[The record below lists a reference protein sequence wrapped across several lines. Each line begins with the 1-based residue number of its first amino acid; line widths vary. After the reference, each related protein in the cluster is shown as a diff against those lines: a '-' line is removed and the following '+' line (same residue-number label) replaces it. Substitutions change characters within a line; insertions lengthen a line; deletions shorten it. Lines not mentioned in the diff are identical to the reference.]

1 MNKPFALLSVFNKHR
16 IVDLAG
22 RLQQNGYGIISTG
35 GTLTAL
41 RAGGIEGVIP
51 IEDFTSFPEC
61 LDGRLKTL
69 HPMVHG
75 SLLHFRD
82 DEGHVQT
89 AKKQGFVDLRVLV
102 VNLYPFQQVVD
113 KPGCTLETA
122 IENIDIGGPAVLRAA
137 AKNWEYVYS
146 VVDPADYD
154 ELVGSIITEHKTPNE
169 PGLKRLRFRL
179 ATKVYKHCAEYDE
192 AVGNYLGSHTC
203 GL

>member
-1 MNKPFALLSVFNKHR
+1 MNKPFALLSVFDKTG

-35 GTLTAL
+35 GTLLAL
-41 RAGGIEGVIP
+41 QAGGIEGVIP

-75 SLLHFRD
+75 SLLHLRD
-82 DEGHVQT
+82 DSDHVQT
-89 AKKQGFVDLRVLV
+89 AKKRGFVDLRVLV
-102 VNLYPFQQVVD
+102 VNLYPFQQVIA

-122 IENIDIGGPAVLRAA
+122 IENIDIGGPAMLRAA
-137 AKNWEYVYS
+137 AKNWKHVYS
-146 VVDPADYD
+146 VVDPADYT
-154 ELVGSIITEHKTPNE
+154 ELVRSIITEHVTSND
-169 PGLKRLRFRL
+169 PGLKPLRYRL
-179 ATKVYKHCAEYDE
+179 ATKVYKHCAKYDE
-192 AVGNYLGSHTC
+192 AVGSYLGSHTC